1 MAEAATKTAIVTG
14 AGSGIGLAAARM
26 LYERGY
32 RVMLVGRN
40 RAKLEQASAELS
52 DSIVFP
58 ADLSQGAEAQRMID
72 EGAGLLGR
80 IDVLVNN
87 AGWTPLKPL
96 GAHLAEDIEQVFR
109 INAIGPCVAI
119 ARLFPILLKQGGGC
133 IVNVSSMATVDPFP
147 GLFAYAAAKA
157 SLNLMVKSCVNEGK
171 KKGIRAFAVAP
182 GAVETALL
190 RSMFPEAALPKSR
203 TLSPERVAEV
213 IIECIEGK
221 REKDLGGTILVP
233 SP

>member
-1 MAEAATKTAIVTG
+1 MADAATKTAIVTG
-14 AGSGIGLAAARM
+14 AGSGIGLAAGRM
-26 LYERGY
+26 LHERGY
-32 RVMLVGRN
+32 RVMLVGRD
-40 RAKLEQASAELS
+40 RSKLEQASAGLA

-72 EGAGLLGR
+72 EGARLLGR

-109 INAIGPCVAI
+109 VNAIGPCVAI

-190 RSMFPEAALPKSR
+190 RSMFPETALPKSR

-213 IIECIEGK
+213 IVECIEGK